1 MLFLIAIDLIDY
13 YIFQSSPQRYN
24 GHAHSS
30 AHATPISKPRSKSK
44 TECSSLEKRRLSRGD
59 LQNDSVEASE
69 EYTKMLRR
77 RMISEVL
84 QQKPIVFD
92 LTKFCT
98 LLKQINIPY
107 FLLVS
112 ALE

>member
-1 MLFLIAIDLIDY
+1 MLSLLA
-13 YIFQSSPQRYN
+13 FQLCFDELQGSPQRLN
-24 GHAHSS
+24 GHHHSS

-98 LLKQINIPY
+98 LLKQ
-107 FLLVS
+107 S
-112 ALE
+112 